1 LFLRMPPIDGVG
13 RCRLQ
18 RWCVSEGASFARGD
32 VLAEIDSDLAVIEY
46 KAQTGG
52 VLALRRA
59 KEGDKIVDG
68 QILGVQV
75 LDVHDVPGAAAWLA
89 HVERL
94 ARREAA
100 ELQKLEAQEEAE
112 SDVVD
117 DIERKQGSGG
127 DMEGASAGSKHHHH
141 RNTDSS

>member
-1 LFLRMPPIDGVG
+1 MPPIDGVG
-13 RCRLQ
+13 RCKLQ

-52 VLALRRA
+52 VLALHRA
-59 KEGDKIVDG
+59 KVGDKIVDG

-75 LDVHDVPGAAAWLA
+75 AETADVANAAAWLA
-89 HVERL
+89 HVEKL

-100 ELQKLEAQEEAE
+100 EMAQLEKMEEAE
-112 SDVVD
+112 GEIID
-117 DIERKQGSGG
+117 DIERKTKG
-127 DMEGASAGSKHHHH
+127 E
-141 RNTDSS
+141 TSS